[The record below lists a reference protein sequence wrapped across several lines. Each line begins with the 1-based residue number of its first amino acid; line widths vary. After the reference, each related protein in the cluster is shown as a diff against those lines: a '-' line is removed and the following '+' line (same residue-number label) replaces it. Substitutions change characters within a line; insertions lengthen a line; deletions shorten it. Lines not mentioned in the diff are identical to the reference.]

1 MRPKAAA
8 ERGQPTVV
16 SISGENQVTVEQP
29 TSTVEKMGVSKQAL
43 SRSFTYDRA
52 FGDATSQEQLFNAT
66 VAPVVDEVMKGFSCT
81 VFAYGQ
87 TGTGKSYTMEGPKR
101 PDGSVDTDGAGAG
114 IIPRAIKR
122 IFAGLPVRFC
132 AAPRRA
138 APRCHPLP
146 YNPPPFCSPLLPSA
160 PPPPPPSPTSRKRAR
175 RAPTG
180 W

>member
-1 MRPKAAA
+1 MRPKSTS

-16 SISGENQVTVEQP
+16 SISAENQVTVEQP

-52 FGDATSQEQLFNAT
+52 FGDATSQEQLFAAT

-87 TGTGKSYTMEGPKR
+87 TGTGKSYTMEGPKKA
-101 PDGSVDTDGAGAG
+101 DGSVDTDGPGAG

-122 IFAGLPVRFC
+122 IFAALPVSG
-132 AAPRRA
+132 P
-138 APRCHPLP
+138 
-146 YNPPPFCSPLLPSA
+146 
-160 PPPPPPSPTSRKRAR
+160 AR
-175 RAPTG
+175 VLRG
-180 W
+180 GKGISHI

>member
-1 MRPKAAA
+1 MRPKAPA

-52 FGDATSQEQLFNAT
+52 FSEATSQEQLFAAT

-101 PDGSVDTDGAGAG
+101 PDGSVDTEGPGAG

-122 IFAGLPVRFC
+122 IFAGLPVSRFSSPPPLLSFHP
-132 AAPRRA
+132 AIYPR
-138 APRCHPLP
+138 PLIPLP
-146 YNPPPFCSPLLPSA
+146 LLTPPPQIH
-160 PPPPPPSPTSRKRAR
+160 RKRAR
-175 RAPTG
+175 RGATG